1 MKNLDNIATLM
12 EKFEGVLN
20 EILDELE
27 KSYEDDVCNDEKL
40 AKAKDDYDDALM
52 ELDDLYREKEYELDE
67 YIPNI
72 FKKLKLKKNQLD
84 KFNFLIELDAKITS
98 KVFFIYHADWFPHC
112 SFSSLWDQPI
122 QAQIPSVLKIQ
133 KSVEETIFHEWVYCS
148 FYKKSFIFKNEDLI
162 EIWQNLHLY

>member
-67 YIPNI
+67 YIPNFTEEI
-72 FKKLKLKKNQLD
+72 DNICNNLKNSVIRGIDDVINKKKDEFMEEITTFIDYEKEVFEDLVK
-84 KFNFLIELDAKITS
+84 DAKVKLENISDRT
-98 KVFFIYHADWFPHC
+98 VCDI
-112 SFSSLWDQPI
+112 
-122 QAQIPSVLKIQ
+122 
-133 KSVEETIFHEWVYCS
+133 E
-148 FYKKSFIFKNEDLI
+148 KK
-162 EIWQNLHLY
+162 